1 MQIRLKDIIDLDYFI
16 HMDEAKDSP
25 EEIQSQTLRDRNIYN
40 QCKDSSQTESTL
52 LLTWLAF
59 RKDNFFKVNDKKGFS
74 QLPGTVFSI
83 LYSWMINA
91 MILTGGIFGISLAY
105 SFLAYHGNRPINVTI
120 LFVLFVLLQVLL
132 ILITLIF
139 LLLRSMGKKSQKN
152 RFDKSIIHTLIS
164 SLFFDLL
171 PKIMKKT
178 GQANFKRSFEP
189 LEYTSSLIRIK
200 QREYKDLFFWPIF
213 ILASIFAFSFSAGAL
228 GGTFFRVIVSDMAF
242 GWQSTLMASSERV
255 YDLVSFTALPWSW
268 FAPESLAHPTL
279 AQIEGS
285 RIVLKDGISILATQD
300 LASWW
305 PFICLGILFYAVI
318 PRGLFIITGIIAQK
332 HVMQGFNFKQPR
344 FNQII
349 VRMQSPVLD
358 IDSNKKRVSQPIQKD
373 PNTDMKERPCF
384 KNSPEGPVQ
393 NALLLISKTVYS
405 DEIIQDVVKNIETQM
420 FFNVKQTLG
429 ISFDF
434 EKDVDTIRQ
443 MSQSK
448 LDQVILVH
456 EVWQPPIRGLLHYIQ
471 QIKTLMPDEIT
482 LCILLT
488 QDAGL
493 ADLFVDKTD
502 INYKVWKKAVFKLEN
517 PYIVV
522 KRFMEL

>member
-1 MQIRLKDIIDLDYFI
+1 MKVKLKDIIDLDYFI

-74 QLPGTVFSI
+74 QLPGTVFLT
-83 LYSWMINA
+83 LYSWMIYV
-91 MILTGGIFGISLAY
+91 MILSGGIFGISLAY

-120 LFVLFVLLQVLL
+120 FFVLFVGLQVLL
-132 ILITLIF
+132 VLITLIL
-139 LLLRSMGKKSQKN
+139 LLLRSIGTKNKRN

-171 PKIMKKT
+171 PKVMKKT
-178 GQANFKRSFEP
+178 GQAISKKSLEP

-200 QREYKDLFFWPIF
+200 KKEYKDLFFWPIF
-213 ILASIFAFSFSAGAL
+213 ILASVFAFSFSAGAF

-242 GWQSTLMASSERV
+242 GWQSTLMASSDRV
-255 YDLVSFTALPWSW
+255 YDLVTFIALPWSW
-268 FAPESLAHPTL
+268 FVPESLAHPTL

-285 RIVLKDGISILATQD
+285 RIILKDGISILTTQD
-300 LASWW
+300 LVSWW
-305 PFICLGILFYAVI
+305 PFICMGILFYAVI
-318 PRGLFIITGIIAQK
+318 PRGFFIITGIIAQK
-332 HVMQGFNFKQPR
+332 YVVQGINFKQPR
-344 FNQII
+344 FNQLI
-349 VRMQSPVLD
+349 VRMQSPFLD
-358 IDSNKKRVSQPIQKD
+358 IDSNKKRATQSIQKN
-373 PNTDMKERPCF
+373 PNTDMKEGPCS
-384 KNSPEGPVQ
+384 KNSHEGQVQ
-393 NALLLISKTVYS
+393 DALLLISKTVYS
-405 DEIIQDVVKNIETQM
+405 DEIIQDVVKNIETHL

-443 MSQSK
+443 ISQSK
-448 LDQVILVH
+448 GAAVIIAH

-493 ADLFVDKTD
+493 ADLFVDNTD

-522 KRFMEL
+522 QRFMEL